1 MISEKRFERLLLKY
15 SMALIT
21 SCDKI
26 ISDWQRRTEQDG
38 NDIVPD
44 KNLLTSLG
52 MMYLQMMSELN
63 KKLKEIEE
71 SEKESECPPEPS
83 EAE

>member
-1 MISEKRFERLLLKY
+1 MISERDFERLLLKH

-44 KNLLTSLG
+44 KDLMVSIGL
-52 MMYLQMMSELN
+52 MYFEMMSSLN
-63 KKLKEIEE
+63 KELKNIEGK
-71 SEKESECPPEPS
+71 KENEDPEPS